1 MILHERNLLYQ
12 GSHVALSGV
21 YRFSRDEAMVCSLS
35 MPDGMLHTFVEGMD
49 KPTAYVEILSLSIY
63 IYLYIYTSL
72 KQKGTLLEG
81 NIQN

>member
-1 MILHERNLLYQ
+1 
-12 GSHVALSGV
+12 
-21 YRFSRDEAMVCSLS
+21 MVCSLS

-49 KPTAYVEILSLSIY
+49 KPTAYVEILSLSLYIY
-63 IYLYIYTSL
+63 IFIYIYTSL